1 MGDNEKTREPDVPSA
16 TDAEVAS
23 AAKQLGLK
31 VGGSPALRRARS
43 GQVLQSLT
51 HGRSHMVAV
60 EIRPSR
66 RRSKAYNQALAR

>member
-31 VGGSPALRRARS
+31 VGG
-43 GQVLQSLT
+43 
-51 HGRSHMVAV
+51 HAV
-60 EIRPSR
+60 ERFDQVIG
-66 RRSKAYNQALAR
+66 AALEDGLALA